1 MKDMFK
7 FLRFNKKSKV
17 PQKGTLK
24 MTDYN
29 FVQDPISGFVGF
41 MDLDAVLKAIQSDA
55 GNPDFDNSVF
65 PYFNI
70 HSNDKHYMV
79 DLSIP
84 GYADADLT
92 IAVANGVLNVT
103 GKKVDAYEG
112 VNSVYNGDHTPLGF
126 SKSFR
131 LYDTLVVET
140 IKHVDGILSI
150 AFVKMLPDP
159 SREGFYPVT
168 FTRGV
173 TPMIVPPA
181 PEPEPVVE
189 PTPEPVANT
198 EPVVEPAPEP
208 TPAPVDPIVVT
219 PEPVANAEPAP
230 VTPEPVAN
238 VVVEPTPAPVDPAPV
253 ANT

>member
-1 MKDMFK
+1 MFN
-7 FLRFNKKSKV
+7 FLKFNKKSKV
-17 PQKGTLK
+17 PKKGTLK

-29 FVQDPISGFVGF
+29 FPQDPISSFVGF

-65 PYFNI
+65 PFYNI

-84 GYADADLT
+84 GYADSDLT
-92 IAVANGVLNVT
+92 IAVSNGVLNVT
-103 GKKVDAYEG
+103 GKKADAYDG
-112 VNSVYNGDHTPLGF
+112 VNSVYAGDSTPLAF

-131 LYDTLVVET
+131 LYDTLVIET

-150 AFVKMLPDP
+150 TFNKMLPD
-159 SREGFYPVT
+159 STREGFYPVA

-181 PEPEPVVE
+181 PEP
-189 PTPEPVANT
+189 A
-198 EPVVEPAPEP
+198 
-208 TPAPVDPIVVT
+208 PAPVTPTPDPIVVT
-219 PEPVANAEPAP
+219 PEPVVDPAP
-230 VTPEPVAN
+230 VVVDPAPVANVEPVAN
-238 VVVEPTPAPVDPAPV
+238 VVVEPVVDPAPAPAPVDPAPV